1 MIQDIAPHQLHKEFK
16 IKKPEKSAFIIY
28 VWDNKILLKGTKEE
42 PRTFLTVADLEAEVS
57 EIYNKAMYL
66 FAIDEQ
72 EFFLLQEV
80 ELLET
85 EERHFYNPNFFRTFQ
100 PKEHAFAAITGIQL
114 DRWYKNRKFCGRCGA
129 RNEPRTKERSLIC
142 PKCKNTEYPKLC
154 PAVIIAVVHG
164 NRILLSKYA
173 GREYKNYALVAGF
186 VEYGET
192 LEDTV
197 RREVME
203 EVGLKVGRMVYYKS
217 QPWALSDSLLAGF
230 YVELEGSE
238 EITLEEE
245 ELALAEWFEREEIPV
260 SDSVANS
267 LTNEM
272 IMKFKNG
279 WDPFGMNEE

>member
-1 MIQDIAPHQLHKEFK
+1 MIQDIAPHKLNKEFQ
-16 IKKPEKSAFIIY
+16 IKKPEKSAFIIH
-28 VWDNKILLKGTKEE
+28 VENNKILLKGTKEE
-42 PRTFLTVADLEAEVS
+42 PHAFLSVQELEADIPN
-57 EIYNKAMYL
+57 IYDKAMYL
-66 FAIDEQ
+66 FAVDEQ
-72 EFFLLQEV
+72 EFFLLKDE
-80 ELLET
+80 ELPEH
-85 EERHFYNPNFFRTFQ
+85 EERHYYNPNFFRTFQ
-100 PKEHAFAAITGIQL
+100 PKEYAFAAITGVQL
-114 DRWYKNRKFCGRCGA
+114 DRWYKNRKFCGCCG
-129 RNEPRTKERSLIC
+129 EKTKPGTKERSLVC
-142 PKCKNTEYPKLC
+142 PKCGNTEYPKLC
-154 PAVIIAVVHG
+154 PAVIIALVHG

-173 GREYKNYALVAGF
+173 RREYKNYALLAGF

-203 EVGLKVGRMVYYKS
+203 EVGLRVGRMVYYKS

-245 ELALAEWFEREEIPV
+245 ELAMAEWYKREEIPV
-260 SDSVANS
+260 SDSTANS

-279 WDPFGMNEE
+279 FKPFNK

>member
-1 MIQDIAPHQLHKEFK
+1 MIQDIAPHKLNKEFK
-16 IKKPEKSAFIIY
+16 MKKPTKSAFIIH
-28 VWDNKILLKGTKEE
+28 VEKNKILLKGTEEE
-42 PRTFLTVADLEAEVS
+42 PHTFLSVEELEIEVS
-57 EIYNKAMYL
+57 DIYEKAIYL

-72 EFFLLQEV
+72 EFFLLQGD
-80 ELLET
+80 ELPEN
-85 EERHFYNPNFFRTFQ
+85 EERHFYNTGFFRTFQ
-100 PKEHAFAAITGIQL
+100 PKEYAFAAITGVQL
-114 DRWYKNRKFCGRCGA
+114 DRWYKNRKFCGCCG
-129 RNEPRTKERSLIC
+129 EKTKPGTKERSLVC
-142 PKCKNTEYPKLC
+142 PKCGNTEYPKLC
-154 PAVIIAVVHG
+154 PAVIIALVHG

-173 GREYKNYALVAGF
+173 RREYKNYALLAGF

-203 EVGLKVGRMVYYKS
+203 EVGLRVGRMVYYKS

-238 EITLEEE
+238 EIMLEEE
-245 ELALAEWFEREEIPV
+245 ELAMAEWYEREEIPV
-260 SDSVANS
+260 SDCTANS

-279 WDPFGMNEE
+279 FKPFEGR